1 MILPIWTD
9 GWTLPGF
16 VQTQSLHPLLEASMD
31 TGKRKNNPCAL
42 ISYDCMYLCY
52 CFLLAFKKLINKLK
66 SLKVCHWKNYIKNYI
81 NKRWGS
87 WHVHVVFLHLNTSHV
102 NSCTYMYIQTCK
114 SENSSFKVFLVAL
127 LKVSIHCKLHGTIVK
142 TASISCLLSRTRNH
156 CLFIRLPTKCSKSP
170 CQVKCIGSCIK

>member
-1 MILPIWTD
+1 MILSIWMD

-31 TGKRKNNPCAL
+31 TGKRKNNPCAFIWL
-42 ISYDCMYLCY
+42 YVSLLFTRLSFQEINQQIKIFTCMSLE
-52 CFLLAFKKLINKLK
+52 KLYKNCINKL
-66 SLKVCHWKNYIKNYI
+66 
-81 NKRWGS
+81 WGS
-87 WHVHVVFLHLNTSHV
+87 WHVHVVYLHLNTSHV
-102 NSCTYMYIQTCK
+102 NLCTYMYIVYMYIQTCK

-127 LKVSIHCKLHGTIVK
+127 LKVSVHCKLHGTIVK

-170 CQVKCIGSCIK
+170 CQVKCS